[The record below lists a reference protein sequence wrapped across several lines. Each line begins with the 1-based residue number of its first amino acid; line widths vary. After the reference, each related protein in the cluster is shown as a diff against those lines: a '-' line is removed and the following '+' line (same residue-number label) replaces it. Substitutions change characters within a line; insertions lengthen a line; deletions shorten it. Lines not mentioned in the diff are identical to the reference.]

1 MIAFNNA
8 GDYPTYHSVF
18 DNYNW
23 MSQFGDPGFHRHV
36 AVSQVWG
43 AVALTLAEARD
54 LPLNYVD
61 YAAALTGYV
70 QDVRRRLARAGGA
83 GKVDLAPMVEGLAR
97 LEAAALQVE
106 RERRRLLDGATGG
119 VDGEQQPLLT
129 PTTTITATARDRRRR
144 RRRLR
149 ADPRAEDSG
158 AAASAS
164 AAAVAVAEFVA
175 LRQLNDRLMLA
186 ERGFLDYDGLT
197 GPGEAPL
204 RAWLRHLV
212 FSPPQ
217 GNEYGSTAWANVVDA
232 IEWAAAGGGGV
243 GGEEAEAWR
252 NVQHQ
257 VWRAGRALDRVAMVL
272 RGRLL

>member
-1 MIAFNNA
+1 MLGFNV

-23 MSQFGDPGFHRHV
+23 MAQFGDPGFHRHV
-36 AVSQVWG
+36 AVAQVWG
-43 AVALTLAEARD
+43 TVALTLAEARD

-61 YAAALTGYV
+61 YAATLTGYV
-70 QDVRRRLARAGGA
+70 QDVRQRLARAGGA
-83 GKVDLAPMVEGLAR
+83 AAVDLAPMVEGLAR
-97 LEAAALQVE
+97 LETAAVQVE
-106 RERRRLLDGATGG
+106 RERRRFPDGTMGG
-119 VDGEQQPLLT
+119 SEAEQPLLT
-129 PTTTITATARDRRRR
+129 HTTMATARGRRRH
-144 RRRLR
+144 LR
-149 ADPRAEDSG
+149 AEQQAEELG
-158 AAASAS
+158 AAASA

-175 LRQLNDRLMLA
+175 LRAFNDRLMLA

-217 GNEYGSTAWANVVDA
+217 GNEYGSTAFTNVLDA
-232 IEWAAAGGGGV
+232 IEWAAAGGGSG
-243 GGEEAEAWR
+243 GGGDGEEEAWR

>member
-1 MIAFNNA
+1 MLGFNA

-23 MSQFGDPGFHRHV
+23 MAQFGDPGFHRHV
-36 AVSQVWG
+36 AVAQVWG
-43 AVALTLAEARD
+43 AVALTLAETRD

-129 PTTTITATARDRRRR
+129 PTTTSTATARYRR

-175 LRQLNDRLMLA
+175 MRHFNDRLMLA

-232 IEWAAAGGGGV
+232 IEWAAARGGGGD
-243 GGEEAEAWR
+243 GEEEAWR

-257 VWRAGRALDRVAMVL
+257 LWRAGRALDRVAMVL